1 MPGAVL
7 GAEGPV
13 VTQIGRLTF
22 EHEKTESKHT
32 SKSVN

>member
-13 VTQIGRLTF
+13 VTQIGYVR
-22 EHEKTESKHT
+22 HEKMERKHMSKLI
-32 SKSVN
+32 N

>member
-22 EHEKTESKHT
+22 EHEKTE
-32 SKSVN
+32 NI

>member
-7 GAEGPV
+7 GAEDPV

-22 EHEKTESKHT
+22 EHEKMEK
-32 SKSVN
+32 NI